1 MRVRW
6 LDLGNTFPGSATGQH
21 TDNRHPP
28 APASR
33 EKLDRSAAGGC
44 SHSLSSGYTIF
55 LSVAAAAAAQ
65 RAASRHCAVTTPPAL
80 HTRERGAGLGLD
92 TRHTRHYVHYTLHA
106 APDHCPASPRPRPG
120 RALTS
125 CSASAMVPGSS
136 VPAVSGSRTAVA
148 PPSSVATPKMRKGR

>member
-1 MRVRW
+1 MRYESTLAGPGRATRFP
-6 LDLGNTFPGSATGQH
+6 DLPQPSTPTTDTHQH
-21 TDNRHPP
+21 QHLGKNLT
-28 APASR
+28 
-33 EKLDRSAAGGC
+33 
-44 SHSLSSGYTIF
+44 
-55 LSVAAAAAAQ
+55 AAQ
-65 RAASRHCAVTTPPAL
+65 RAAAPTQLWLHYISLGGGRCSRPASRHCAVTTPPAPTL
-80 HTRERGAGLGLD
+80 GREEQGWDYTA
-92 TRHTRHYVHYTLHA
+92 RHTRHYVHYTLHP